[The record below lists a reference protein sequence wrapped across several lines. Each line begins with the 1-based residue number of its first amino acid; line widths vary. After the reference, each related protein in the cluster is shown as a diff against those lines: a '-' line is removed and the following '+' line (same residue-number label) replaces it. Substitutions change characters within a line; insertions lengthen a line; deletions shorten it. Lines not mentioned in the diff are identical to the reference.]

1 MESKQGLNEKCGV
14 EIDRG
19 ASTNFGSGIVWTEFS
34 SLGLFFFS
42 AEWMMDYLIFFYNI
56 RGHKWMNWS
65 LQNRK
70 VVLEKYCKKII
81 YRNCL

>member
-42 AEWMMDYLIFFYNI
+42 AEWMMDYLIFFFITFEGTNEWIDHY
-56 RGHKWMNWS
+56 KT
-65 LQNRK
+65 
-70 VVLEKYCKKII
+70 EK
-81 YRNCL
+81 LF